1 MAETWRMVPTSR
13 RTSKRDRVDIITE
26 DGRYVALYVWE
37 PDARRILG
45 ALAHEQAER
54 EG

>member
-13 RTSKRDRVDIITE
+13 RTSKRARVDIITE